1 VKVGT
6 SVITTGSGQLDYKQ
20 LEYLVS
26 QIAKLV
32 KLDYEL
38 ILVTSGA
45 IAAGMEKLGFSR
57 RPKAIPEL
65 QAAAS
70 VGQGLL
76 MHEYARLFSVFGLG
90 VGQVLLTQSD
100 FSHRQQYLNAR
111 NTLEKLLELRV
122 VPIVNEN
129 DTTAVDE
136 IRLGD
141 NDTLAAL
148 VANLISADLL
158 IILSDTEGLCTG
170 DPRCVDKVSLIEE
183 VKEITPEVERAA
195 GGVGTKFGSGGMA
208 TKVHAAKIVT
218 CARIA
223 MVIAHGR
230 RPNVLLDIVD
240 GGSVGTFFW
249 PKAKKL
255 DSRKLWIA
263 FGRIA
268 TGKVVVDEGAKEALI
283 KGKKSLLPAG
293 IVSCSGHFKVGDAVD
308 IVDRQ
313 GWVFAKGLTNFSI
326 EEVRQIMGLKT
337 KEISRILPDAVSE
350 EVVHRDC
357 LVILD

>member
-1 VKVGT
+1 VELG
-6 SVITTGSGQLDYKQ
+6 
-20 LEYLVS
+20 
-26 QIAKLV
+26 
-32 KLDYEL
+32 YEL

-45 IAAGMEKLGFSR
+45 IAAGVEKLGFSR

-76 MHEYARLFSVFGLG
+76 MQEYARLFSAFGLG

-100 FSHRQQYLNAR
+100 FSYRQQYLNAR
-111 NTLEKLLELRV
+111 NTLEKLLELQI

-158 IILSDTEGLCTG
+158 IILSDTEGLCTA
-170 DPRCVDKVSLIEE
+170 DPRSVDKVSLIKE

-195 GGVGTKFGSGGMA
+195 GGVGTKFGSGGMV
-208 TKVHAAKIVT
+208 TKVQAAKIVT

-230 RPNVLLDIVD
+230 HPNVLLEIIN
-240 GGSVGTFFW
+240 GHSVGTFFW

-293 IVSCSGHFKVGDAVD
+293 VVDCSGHFKVGDAVD
-308 IVDRQ
+308 IADKR
-313 GWVFAKGLTNFSI
+313 GYVFAKGLTNFSV

-337 KEISRILPDAVSE
+337 KEVSKILPDAVSE